1 MVEFIKKLNGESLNL
16 SKEEFDSY
24 MTGKSI
30 AEGTNTV
37 YMCDGLRLLHEN
49 AEAIKKL
56 KEKQE
61 KFETSVQ
68 RLESR
73 LAEFR
78 NE

>member
-1 MVEFIKKLNGESLNL
+1 
-16 SKEEFDSY
+16 

>member
-1 MVEFIKKLNGESLNL
+1 
-16 SKEEFDSY
+16 

-61 KFETSVQ
+61 KFETSVH